1 MLCGLNIKNVAL
13 IGETE
18 IEFSNG
24 LNVLSGETGAGKS
37 VVLDSINFV
46 LGAKADKSMIR
57 YGEEFCLV
65 SCVFKNYPKSVSD
78 VLAEYDIEDGGELV
92 IKRKFDIKGN
102 GYIKINGENVTAAML
117 KRITVELVDVHGQS
131 EHFLLLGK
139 GKQLE
144 CIDHGAKISA
154 EKDELKNVV
163 SQIKAAENEL
173 SRLGGTPE
181 ERAMRLDI
189 LNYQINEIEKA
200 DLKDGEEEELIA
212 SRNKLLNLEKISG
225 ALSAV
230 YDCVLS
236 DGGASDLLG
245 KAAQAI
251 KGITALGQEYEK
263 IADDICE
270 CLDALNAIGETAH
283 DLSDDLDAGDLNPD
297 EIDKRLE
304 TYRNLKRKYGGDLRA
319 VNEYLKNAQ
328 NEKND
333 LSSYESHCEAL
344 NEEIS
349 SLREKAYALC
359 LELSEKRKA
368 YSEKFCCNVTE
379 KLKQLGMPG
388 AMFSVEFA
396 PIKKLDEIE
405 NFSSGGL
412 DEIEFM
418 FSANKGEPLKPLS
431 KIISGGEMSRFMLA
445 IKTQA
450 QSVCGTYIFDEIDA
464 GLSGAAAGIVAK
476 NFAEIAAD
484 RQIIAISHLPQI
496 SAMSDKSI
504 LIVKT
509 ESGEKTY
516 TEVKL
521 LGKNEKIDEVVRLI
535 GGESGDETAKKHA
548 EHMIEEADEFKR
560 SLQSKSDYSK

>member
-1 MLCGLNIKNVAL
+1 
-13 IGETE
+13 
-18 IEFSNG
+18 
-24 LNVLSGETGAGKS
+24 
-37 VVLDSINFV
+37 
-46 LGAKADKSMIR
+46 
-57 YGEEFCLV
+57 
-65 SCVFKNYPKSVSD
+65 
-78 VLAEYDIEDGGELV
+78 
-92 IKRKFDIKGN
+92 
-102 GYIKINGENVTAAML
+102 
-117 KRITVELVDVHGQS
+117 
-131 EHFLLLGK
+131 
-139 GKQLE
+139 
-144 CIDHGAKISA
+144 
-154 EKDELKNVV
+154 
-163 SQIKAAENEL
+163 
-173 SRLGGTPE
+173 
-181 ERAMRLDI
+181 
-189 LNYQINEIEKA
+189 
-200 DLKDGEEEELIA
+200 
-212 SRNKLLNLEKISG
+212 
-225 ALSAV
+225 
-230 YDCVLS
+230 
-236 DGGASDLLG
+236 
-245 KAAQAI
+245 
-251 KGITALGQEYEK
+251 
-263 IADDICE
+263 
-270 CLDALNAIGETAH
+270 
-283 DLSDDLDAGDLNPD
+283 
-297 EIDKRLE
+297 
-304 TYRNLKRKYGGDLRA
+304 
-319 VNEYLKNAQ
+319 
-328 NEKND
+328 
-333 LSSYESHCEAL
+333 
-344 NEEIS
+344 
-349 SLREKAYALC
+349 
-359 LELSEKRKA
+359 
-368 YSEKFCCNVTE
+368 
-379 KLKQLGMPG
+379 MPG